1 MAGNRPFAITVKR
14 FLAPVATTILVL
26 TGLAVTQGGPATAV
40 PGAAPG
46 PVAAVAAPQAAPAMP
61 LPVAK
66 KRCRTGVYA
75 SGTASC
81 PFARNVADAWFRAN
95 GASRLYG
102 VYSPTTGRTYNLK
115 CKWYS
120 SRSYAKC
127 TTGRA
132 IVYVYASS
140 GGSAIDCGNDIWAG
154 GNADCQFAGNVAD
167 EYYNSGYASELYD
180 VYWPAYGEYYDVS
193 CSGYNPV
200 TCGFT
205 GTYVYIY

>member
-1 MAGNRPFAITVKR
+1 MT
-14 FLAPVATTILVL
+14 
-26 TGLAVTQGGPATAV
+26 AVTSAVAV
-40 PGAAPG
+40 PT
-46 PVAAVAAPQAAPAMP
+46 MP

-81 PFARNVADAWFRAN
+81 PFARNVADAWFDAN

-132 IVYVYASS
+132 VVYVYASA
-140 GGSAIDCGNDIWAG
+140 GRSAIDCGNDIWAG
-154 GNADCQFAGNVAD
+154 GNADCQFAGNVAA
-167 EYYNSGYASELYD
+167 EYYNSGYASELYG
-180 VYWPAYGEYYDVS
+180 VYWPAYDEYYDVS

-205 GTYVYIY
+205 GSWVYIY